1 MMKTTMILLL
11 TLLSTLTLC
20 AQEQEIEVQSH
31 VVDAQTGEALPF
43 VNVYVTKNMGTLS
56 NMEGDFT
63 IKVNA
68 DATLRLS
75 CVGYETIVVQAAKV
89 SSNIMMNPLTKTL
102 SEVRAMPWET
112 ILMKAGK
119 KLNKEYDKRKKKTSR
134 YFYRMTMSYRKKSL
148 VEAFME
154 ANSAVNLRE
163 IKFLRGRHG
172 RMTQEGLS
180 DPFIANMN
188 FHHPLELG
196 MIVRDNKFWNI
207 LSTPMNVDNS
217 ITRLA
222 NRYIVQA
229 EELRDS
235 KGHSI
240 YKFQLSNKKDSRQ
253 QNSIL
258 TGTLYL
264 DTKTLDVLK
273 FEGRVENMFVD
284 VYKDFYRMTSPIL
297 FDVSINYSH
306 EKGYTEVENI
316 AYKVT
321 NGDMTSTAIMY
332 NVGEMDL
339 GVSSKQGKKTGENM
353 LLAIDDAGFDRMLWE
368 HSNIVQRTQEEE
380 MLAGLP
386 DQTMLVNESI
396 KEEPATPTAKL
407 LDHLKKFGRALPQ
420 EKVYVHMDNTC
431 YFIGD
436 TIWFSAYTTQTNDS
450 KPSQISGVLYVE
462 LYNHEGYL
470 VERKLLEMYNGRGF
484 GNFIIDKEAYPGYY
498 ELRAYTRW
506 QLNWGMFERDHA
518 PIASDWFYSKELEH
532 NYFRDYDKLYSRVF
546 PVYDMPVHEG
556 DYATKMT
563 RKVIRRTFKQ
573 DPHERQRILTLYP
586 EGGELVDGLPCRMA
600 FEATW
605 DDGQELEG
613 SLMNA
618 KAENR
623 GRGII
628 EITPKAQEKREL
640 VFTTTDGNQVKAS
653 LPEVAKSGVALRV
666 DVEKDTVDILVRR
679 TNDLLAD
686 SMGLSIMHEGVL
698 ETYRN
703 IDSRE
708 AHFRVAKQEL
718 KVGVNQ
724 ATVFDETGRV
734 WADRLFFVKDSTTT
748 RHNVVIKGVKD
759 AYEPY
764 EAISLT
770 LQATGQEGGNMSL
783 AVRDASHRDVLY
795 DNASLQTE
803 MLLTSEIKGFVPN
816 PEFYFEKND
825 YAHNRALDLMMMT
838 QGWRRFK
845 WDDMAVKD
853 AWQLTQVA
861 ERTPIITGKIYKTTY
876 ELYWW
881 MVGSDT
887 WGYTDEEKE
896 AWDEWNESTRQE
908 DRRGKKYQDNHWQ
921 RNVNE
926 LLSSPRTKASEL
938 TDIEY
943 YPGDSEGPFKNKAM
957 RVHTEWVAPGGEK
970 SAAIDL
976 DTKDGYFK
984 VQLPR
989 FYGASILFL
998 SVADTLKWKGKPY
1011 NWIQL
1016 MSEHELTEPRKV
1028 RKYKATPPD
1037 YHVKVNFPY
1046 PRFVKPYSYYQT
1058 HLNYSYDPLLSPMV
1072 LNDGSLQIDEVTVWS
1087 KHNSLRAMEDSI
1099 PTLILD
1105 AYDAFNETVDAGL
1118 SISRTGIVRNYVGD
1132 YGLEKPFEVDEGGG
1146 KDYKIVERFGY
1157 DLNRRS
1163 INDIS
1168 TDPDSAYLRRNLRSF
1183 PRYIKVFDWES
1194 MSYYLVPNLNM
1205 TEQQMAP
1212 YDDYTHLDK
1221 YVLYTDY
1228 EPRLAGHE
1236 RYRKGRLPE
1245 TQIAVYPFPDD
1256 ARRAFYRDRRYMMQG
1271 FSYANEFYHPNYS
1284 RRRMDEHP
1292 KDYRRT
1298 LYWNPFLR
1306 LDQNGVA
1313 KIHFYNNSSR
1323 HPISIDAQGFGQ
1335 DGTPLSGNQ

>member
-1 MMKTTMILLL
+1 MILLL

-112 ILMKAGK
+112 ILMKAVK

-264 DTKTLDVLK
+264 DAKTLDVLK

-396 KEEPATPTAKL
+396 EEEPATPTAKL

-431 YFIGD
+431 YIIGD

-506 QLNWGMFERDHA
+506 QLNWGMYERNHA
-518 PIASDWFYSKELEH
+518 TDCADWFYSRELEH

-546 PVYDMPVHEG
+546 PVYDMPTQEG
-556 DYATKMT
+556 DYTTKMT
-563 RKVIRRTFKQ
+563 RKVMRRTFKK
-573 DPHERQRILTLYP
+573 DPHERQRVLTLYP
-586 EGGELVDGLPCRMA
+586 EGGELVEGLPCRVA

-613 SLMNA
+613 KLMNA

-623 GRGII
+623 GRGTF
-628 EITPKAQEKREL
+628 EITPTAQEKREL
-640 VFTTTDGNQVKAS
+640 VFTTTDGNQVKAP
-653 LPEVAKSGVALRV
+653 LPQVAKTGVALRV
-666 DVEKDTVDILVRR
+666 DEKNDTVDIVVRR
-679 TNDLLAD
+679 TNDLLTD

-698 ETYRN
+698 ETFWS
-703 IDSRE
+703 IEGGE
-708 AHFRVAKQEL
+708 AHFKVAKRAL

-724 ATVFDETGRV
+724 ATVFDEMGHV

-748 RHNVVIKGVKD
+748 RQNVVIGAVKD

-764 EAISLT
+764 EAITLT
-770 LQATGQEGGNMSL
+770 VQATGQEGGNMSL

-825 YAHNRALDLMMMT
+825 HVHNRALDLLMLT

-861 ERTPIITGKIYKTTY
+861 ERTPIITGKVYKTSND
-876 ELYWW
+876 LYWW
-881 MVGSDT
+881 MASSDAA
-887 WGYTDEEKE
+887 GFTDEEKE
-896 AWDEWNESTRQE
+896 AWNEWNEATRQ
-908 DRRGKKYQDNHWQ
+908 DKHYNRGYQDNHWQ

-926 LLSSPRTKASEL
+926 LLTSSRTKTSEL

-943 YPGDSEGPFKNKAM
+943 YPGKSDDLFKNKAM

-989 FYGASILFL
+989 FYGTSVLFL
-998 SVADTLKWKGKPY
+998 SAADTLKWKGKPY

-1016 MSEHELTEPRKV
+1016 MDDKNLTEPRKF
-1028 RKYKATPPD
+1028 RKYKASPPN
-1037 YHVKVNFPY
+1037 YHVRVDFPY

-1087 KHNSLRAMEDSI
+1087 KHNRLNAMEDSI
-1099 PTLILD
+1099 PALIVD
-1105 AYDAFNETVDAGL
+1105 AYDAFNETLDAGL
-1118 SISRTGIVRNYVGD
+1118 SLSRTGIAHNYVGD

-1146 KDYKIVERFGY
+1146 KDYMIIERFGY
-1157 DLNRRS
+1157 DINRRA

-1168 TDPDSAYLRRNLRSF
+1168 LDPDSAYLRRNLRSF
-1183 PRYIKVFDWES
+1183 ARYKKMFDWET
-1194 MSYYLVPNLNM
+1194 MRTYLVPNLNM
-1205 TEQQMAP
+1205 TEEQMAP

-1236 RYRKGRLPE
+1236 RYRKGNMPE

-1256 ARRAFYRDRRYMMQG
+1256 SRRAFYRDRRYKMEG

-1284 RRRMDEHP
+1284 KRRMDEHP

-1306 LDQNGVA
+1306 LDNNGKA
-1313 KIHFYNNSSR
+1313 TIHFYNNSSR

>member
-1 MMKTTMILLL
+1 MILLL

-240 YKFQLSNKKDSRQ
+240 YKFQLGNKKDSRQ

-264 DTKTLDVLK
+264 DAKTLDVLK

-396 KEEPATPTAKL
+396 EEEPATPTAKL

-506 QLNWGMFERDHA
+506 QLNWGMYERNHA
-518 PIASDWFYSKELEH
+518 TDCADWFYSRELEH

-546 PVYDMPVHEG
+546 PVYDMPTQEG
-556 DYATKMT
+556 DYTTKMT
-563 RKVIRRTFKQ
+563 RKVMRRTFKK
-573 DPHERQRILTLYP
+573 DPHERQRVLTLYP
-586 EGGELVDGLPCRMA
+586 EGGELVEGLPCRVA

-605 DDGQELEG
+605 DDGQELE
-613 SLMNA
+613 S
-618 KAENR
+618 
-623 GRGII
+623 
-628 EITPKAQEKREL
+628 
-640 VFTTTDGNQVKAS
+640 
-653 LPEVAKSGVALRV
+653 
-666 DVEKDTVDILVRR
+666 
-679 TNDLLAD
+679 
-686 SMGLSIMHEGVL
+686 
-698 ETYRN
+698 
-703 IDSRE
+703 
-708 AHFRVAKQEL
+708 
-718 KVGVNQ
+718 
-724 ATVFDETGRV
+724 
-734 WADRLFFVKDSTTT
+734 
-748 RHNVVIKGVKD
+748 KG
-759 AYEPY
+759 
-764 EAISLT
+764 
-770 LQATGQEGGNMSL
+770 
-783 AVRDASHRDVLY
+783 
-795 DNASLQTE
+795 
-803 MLLTSEIKGFVPN
+803 
-816 PEFYFEKND
+816 
-825 YAHNRALDLMMMT
+825 
-838 QGWRRFK
+838 
-845 WDDMAVKD
+845 
-853 AWQLTQVA
+853 
-861 ERTPIITGKIYKTTY
+861 
-876 ELYWW
+876 
-881 MVGSDT
+881 
-887 WGYTDEEKE
+887 
-896 AWDEWNESTRQE
+896 
-908 DRRGKKYQDNHWQ
+908 
-921 RNVNE
+921 
-926 LLSSPRTKASEL
+926 
-938 TDIEY
+938 
-943 YPGDSEGPFKNKAM
+943 
-957 RVHTEWVAPGGEK
+957 
-970 SAAIDL
+970 
-976 DTKDGYFK
+976 
-984 VQLPR
+984 
-989 FYGASILFL
+989 
-998 SVADTLKWKGKPY
+998 
-1011 NWIQL
+1011 
-1016 MSEHELTEPRKV
+1016 
-1028 RKYKATPPD
+1028 
-1037 YHVKVNFPY
+1037 
-1046 PRFVKPYSYYQT
+1046 
-1058 HLNYSYDPLLSPMV
+1058 
-1072 LNDGSLQIDEVTVWS
+1072 
-1087 KHNSLRAMEDSI
+1087 
-1099 PTLILD
+1099 
-1105 AYDAFNETVDAGL
+1105 
-1118 SISRTGIVRNYVGD
+1118 
-1132 YGLEKPFEVDEGGG
+1132 
-1146 KDYKIVERFGY
+1146 
-1157 DLNRRS
+1157 
-1163 INDIS
+1163 
-1168 TDPDSAYLRRNLRSF
+1168 
-1183 PRYIKVFDWES
+1183 
-1194 MSYYLVPNLNM
+1194 
-1205 TEQQMAP
+1205 
-1212 YDDYTHLDK
+1212 
-1221 YVLYTDY
+1221 
-1228 EPRLAGHE
+1228 
-1236 RYRKGRLPE
+1236 
-1245 TQIAVYPFPDD
+1245 
-1256 ARRAFYRDRRYMMQG
+1256 
-1271 FSYANEFYHPNYS
+1271 
-1284 RRRMDEHP
+1284 
-1292 KDYRRT
+1292 
-1298 LYWNPFLR
+1298 
-1306 LDQNGVA
+1306 
-1313 KIHFYNNSSR
+1313 
-1323 HPISIDAQGFGQ
+1323 
-1335 DGTPLSGNQ
+1335 